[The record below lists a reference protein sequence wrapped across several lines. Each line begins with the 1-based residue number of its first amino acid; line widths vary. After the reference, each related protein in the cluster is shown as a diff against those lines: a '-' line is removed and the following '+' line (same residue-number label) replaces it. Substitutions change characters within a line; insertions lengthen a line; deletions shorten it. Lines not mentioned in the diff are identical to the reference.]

1 MFKILV
7 HVLCIPL
14 ELMKYFP
21 WKEGNV
27 DLFFLVFL
35 SHKNDILTLQ
45 NKGNMTI
52 AFYLP
57 SVLIM
62 QLSEEGCGN
71 ITLPALFR
79 KKV

>member
-1 MFKILV
+1 MCPLHSFRV
-7 HVLCIPL
+7 DGVFPL
-14 ELMKYFP
+14 ERGKCWSVFSC
-21 WKEGNV
+21 
-27 DLFFLVFL
+27 FL
-35 SHKNDILTLQ
+35 SHKNDILALQ
-45 NKGNMTI
+45 NNGNMTI

-62 QLSEEGCGN
+62 QLSEEGCSN